1 MAAANPSVAVH
12 PATQQAETDLDRQL
26 TQGAHQIV
34 TDATGRRVD
43 RASFPVG
50 RVPAGTSLVQFWHL
64 DFPMASQSVSYDDP
78 VTQHLLQDMLAVRR
92 LDAGGL
98 TALLSRMRSSLTLAY
113 GPARG
118 GMMAAMLM
126 ARAHQAIER
135 PDDFPGLLSDAELAE
150 ACKAAGDVA
159 TGFKWGGWAVT
170 AFAGAPSQAKKAVGA
185 TWAPSWLQS
194 VAQALTKLSAWPV
207 TLNVAF
213 ANRMMG
219 MGQAYNERRRS
230 LYRDELN
237 RRNLVIP
244 Q

>member
-1 MAAANPSVAVH
+1 MAAANLSAATDP
-12 PATQQAETDLDRQL
+12 PAQQAEADLDRQL
-26 TQGAHQIV
+26 AQGAHQIV
-34 TDATGRRVD
+34 MDATGRRID

-50 RVPAGTSLVQFWHL
+50 RVPSGTTLVQFWHL
-64 DFPMASQSVSYDDP
+64 DFPMAGHGVSYDDP
-78 VTQHLLQDMLAVRR
+78 AVQHLLQEMLAVRR

-98 TALLSRMRSSLTLAY
+98 TALLSRMRSTLTEAY
-113 GPARG
+113 GPAQG

-135 PDDFPGLLSDAELAE
+135 PEDFPGLLSDAELAE
-150 ACKAAGDVA
+150 AYKTAGDVA

-170 AFAGAPSQAKKAVGA
+170 AFAGAPTQAKKAVGA
-185 TWAPSWLQS
+185 SWAPSWLQS
-194 VAQALTKLSAWPV
+194 VAQALTRLSAWPV

-219 MGQAYNERRRS
+219 MGQAYNERHLS

-237 RRNLVIP
+237 RRNLAIP